1 MRKGSCVDDDFTPK
15 CNVCFRHVKKKPISA
30 LSVHDNEILTSAPS
44 SISAKI
50 ERMEREGVRTALVRS

>member
-1 MRKGSCVDDDFTPK
+1 MMISHQNAMYVFDMS
-15 CNVCFRHVKKKPISA
+15 KKKNNSA
-30 LSVHDNEILTSAPS
+30 LSVPDNEILTSAPS